1 MCHRLLIT
9 LIALMFSATGISAQE
24 PEKEAFP
31 IIYHEEKPLFNG
43 GSSSLMTKWVRERQV
58 YPRKALKAGLQ
69 GRVTIQFTITEKG
82 KLKNAKVN
90 RHQEP
95 CSSTFFLPVIW
106 QLPEDKDQSNK

>member
-24 PEKEAFP
+24 PEKEGYTF
-31 IIYHEEKPLFNG
+31 
-43 GSSSLMTKWVRERQV
+43 TKWVRERQV